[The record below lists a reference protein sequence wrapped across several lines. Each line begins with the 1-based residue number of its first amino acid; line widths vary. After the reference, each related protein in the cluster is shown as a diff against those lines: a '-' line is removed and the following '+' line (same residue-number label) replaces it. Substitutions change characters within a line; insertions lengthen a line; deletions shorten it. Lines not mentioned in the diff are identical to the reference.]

1 MLRICLIGH
10 LDQRPTEGTRRVI
23 TELQKSLSEQH
34 DVMAIDIRHL
44 ERRTDIIRFEPDI
57 VHAIIGPASIASI
70 VALRGWKLLARFGP
84 LVISALQFT
93 MSCSP
98 LCSSLL
104 KPDVILTQSET
115 SSLKATR
122 CGWKTAFLP
131 NGVDTNRFIP
141 VSKEEKTRLRTKH
154 GLPVSSDIILHVGP
168 VKNDR
173 NCDWLCDA
181 TTETSKVLIV
191 SRPLD
196 AGGPK
201 LINRLSKTGAIV
213 YTHYVDEIEEMY
225 QLSDVYAFPATNPRS
240 CIETPLSVLEA
251 CSCNLPIV
259 TTRFGSLPRLLGNT
273 NGVDY
278 TSDEEHFLDSLRKC
292 QERTESI
299 ETRRAVRQ
307 LEWRILCDSL
317 TNIYKEVLG
326 DTGVTRYPEAD
337 DAA

>member
-1 MLRICLIGH
+1 M
-10 LDQRPTEGTRRVI
+10 DQRPTEGTRKVI
-23 TELQKSLSEQH
+23 AELQKSLSEQH
-34 DVMAIDIRHL
+34 EVIAVDIRHP
-44 ERRTDIIRFEPDI
+44 ERRADIARFEPDV

-70 VALRGWKLLARFGP
+70 VALRGWKLLAGFGP

-93 MSCSP
+93 MNWNP
-98 LCSSLL
+98 LCSILLRPSL
-104 KPDVILTQSET
+104 ILTQSET

-131 NGVDTNRFIP
+131 NGVDTDRFIP

-154 GLPVSSDIILHVGP
+154 GLPVSSEIILHVGP

-173 NCDWLCDA
+173 NCHWLCNA
-181 TTETSKVLIV
+181 TTDTSKVLIV

-196 AGGPK
+196 TGDPQ
-201 LINRLSKTGAIV
+201 LISRLSKTGAIV
-213 YTHYVDEIEEMY
+213 YTHYVEKIEEMY

-273 NGVDY
+273 TGVDY
-278 TSDEEHFLDSLRKC
+278 TNDEGHFLDSLRKRH
-292 QERTESI
+292 ERTGLI
-299 ETRRAVRQ
+299 ETRRAVEQ
-307 LEWRILCDSL
+307 LEWKILCGSL
-317 TNIYKEVLG
+317 TNIYKEAIG
-326 DTGVTRYPEAD
+326 EIGVTQYHEAD
-337 DAA
+337 GAA